1 MWTTADFMILT
12 KLVSDIKYHQKI
24 NREQRGSNSTKI
36 FNQEHI
42 SVLGNQILR
51 LIDLYIREYEFDFLE
66 ELEVDVVNEEDTDFY
81 IQLVPI
87 HLID

>member
-66 ELEVDVVNEEDTDFY
+66 ELEVDVVNEEDNDFY